1 MDAKKRKKLDFSTK
15 ADIIRRVEAG
25 EKKSS
30 VAKEFGIPRSTL
42 STILRHKADV
52 KAKAAQCGRFGAC
65 RVRAP
70 EYDKVEK
77 ALYAWFLETRAK
89 NIPVDGPML
98 MEKAK
103 WFATALGEDNFTGG
117 TGWQQ
122 RFKNR
127 YDIVGKTLSGESGA
141 TSSNNSIEKWLSD
154 EWPDIC
160 NSFSP
165 SQIFNADE
173 TALFWQMLPSKTL
186 DFKGS
191 KCHGGKMSKVRIS
204 ILLAAN
210 MDGSCKLQ
218 PFVIG
223 KSRSPRC
230 FKNARGLSVRYAS
243 NKKAWMTRDLFTEW
257 LRAWDTELEK
267 SGRQVCLLLDNCSAH
282 HVAIQLKNITVK
294 FLPANTTAKLQP
306 LDQGIIKAFKVGYRR
321 RLVQRLLTNL
331 RLGIELKVDLLG
343 ATQMLTGAWN
353 DVKQTTVVNC
363 FRKAGCVVTPDEA
376 CSDTEDD
383 GVECFDCEFQALAA
397 FPGAI
402 QDGATARDFLSA
414 DDDAQA
420 VADLTDA
427 EIVADIAIA
436 AAEEAATSDSDEDIH
451 PPTAAEL
458 ASAFSVIRRCC
469 GAMEGAGLSHLDS
482 VSKLEDSLMNFMA
495 QKKKQSKLTDF
506 FHAK

>member
-52 KAKAAQCGRFGAC
+52 KAKAAQCGRSGAC

-243 NKKAWMTRDLFTEW
+243 NKKSVDDTR
-257 LRAWDTELEK
+257 
-267 SGRQVCLLLDNCSAH
+267 SVHG
-282 HVAIQLKNITVK
+282 VA
-294 FLPANTTAKLQP
+294 P
-306 LDQGIIKAFKVGYRR
+306 GMGYRAGEVRPPSLSPSRQLFGPPR
-321 RLVQRLLTNL
+321 RHPTEKHHREIFAGQHYGEAAASRPRHYQSLQGWVQ
-331 RLGIELKVDLLG
+331 
-343 ATQMLTGAWN
+343 ATTGAE
-353 DVKQTTVVNC
+353 
-363 FRKAGCVVTPDEA
+363 APDEP
-376 CSDTEDD
+376 SFGNRT
-383 GVECFDCEFQALAA
+383 
-397 FPGAI
+397 
-402 QDGATARDFLSA
+402 
-414 DDDAQA
+414 
-420 VADLTDA
+420 
-427 EIVADIAIA
+427 
-436 AAEEAATSDSDEDIH
+436 
-451 PPTAAEL
+451 
-458 ASAFSVIRRCC
+458 
-469 GAMEGAGLSHLDS
+469 
-482 VSKLEDSLMNFMA
+482 
-495 QKKKQSKLTDF
+495 QS
-506 FHAK
+506 